1 MQALFERMKVPSEMM
16 ELYIEQSLTLS
27 IECLATLNEN
37 NSDELN
43 HLVKLG
49 FNHLTAYTMIKVS
62 KKIQGS
68 FEKTTCTIICL
79 PKMKELLI
87 F

>member
-1 MQALFERMKVPSEMM
+1 MQELFERMKVPSEMV

-27 IECLATLNEN
+27 IDFLATLNEN

-49 FNHLTAYTMIKVS
+49 FNHITAYKMIKVS
-62 KKIQGS
+62 KKIKG
-68 FEKTTCTIICL
+68 KHYY
-79 PKMKELLI
+79 KE
-87 F
+87 